1 MRRPA
6 ICLLLGAALL
16 SLHCGVTQPVR
27 TLPEGTTRITGSFG
41 GPLIPFAGT
50 TIPIPY
56 LTAGI
61 AHGASN
67 DVTVTANAHAL
78 MAAMGNIGLDAGAA
92 TTVVREE
99 RWIPE
104 IVAKGEVLC
113 FSGLDALSTVRVFP
127 HASMTASYDTG
138 PLLAYAGAN
147 LLTQFSGDRRWFLT
161 PYGGA
166 SIPLNETWTLQAELK
181 WLAANV
187 NTEHGVFEGHAA
199 IGGKGNVGFFLGVS
213 YGL

>member
-1 MRRPA
+1 MRRSA
-6 ICLLLGAALL
+6 ISLFLSVALA
-16 SLHCGVTQPVR
+16 SLHCGVTHPIR
-27 TLPEGTTRITGSFG
+27 TLPEGTTQVTGSFG
-41 GPLIPFAGT
+41 GPLIPFAGM
-50 TIPIPY
+50 TIPMPY

-78 MAAMGNIGLDAGAA
+78 MAAMGNVGLDAGAA
-92 TTVVREE
+92 TTLVREE

-113 FSGLDALSTVRVFP
+113 FSDLDALSNVRIFP
-127 HASMTASYDTG
+127 HASMTASYDAG
-138 PLLAYAGAN
+138 PLLAYAGAD

-166 SIPLNETWTLQAELK
+166 SIPLNTTWTLQAELK

-187 NTEHGVFEGHAA
+187 DTRHGVFEGRAA
-199 IGGKGNVGFFLGVS
+199 VGGKGNVGLFVGVS

>member
-6 ICLLLGAALL
+6 ISLILTAALF
-16 SLHCGVTQPVR
+16 SLHCGVSHPIR
-27 TLPEGTTRITGSFG
+27 TLPEGTTQITGSFG

-50 TIPIPY
+50 TIPVPY
-56 LTAGI
+56 LTAGV
-61 AHGASN
+61 AHGVSS

-78 MAAMGNIGLDAGAA
+78 MATMGNVGLDAGAA
-92 TTVVREE
+92 TTVAREE
-99 RWIPE
+99 RWMPE

-113 FSGLDALSTVRVFP
+113 FSDLDGLSTVRVFP
-127 HASMTASYDTG
+127 HASVTASYDTG
-138 PLLAYAGAN
+138 PLLAYTGAD

-161 PYGGA
+161 PYGGV
-166 SIPLNETWTLQAELK
+166 SIPLNATWTMQAELK

-187 NTEHGVFEGHAA
+187 RTEHGVFEGHAA
-199 IGGKGNVGFFLGVS
+199 IGGKGNMGIFLGVS